1 LERRNIMT
9 CFAAIIGLICALNAP
24 PYPEPQLF
32 HYGKATNRAIYARH
46 QFVPLLPAVGP
57 LIARKPPDKPGLAV
71 LAYNGSSR
79 ELEAFREF
87 KSGKRTSCFPPRLVS
102 ILRDVER
109 HFKAPVIVT
118 SGYRSPRH
126 NRRVGG
132 VRGSMHLQCKAAD
145 IRVNGVSKQRLHTY
159 LMRHPKRGGV
169 GLYRRWNSVHIDVGP
184 KRNWYWR

>member
-1 LERRNIMT
+1 MT
-9 CFAAIIGLICALNAP
+9 CLAATIGLICALNVP

-32 HYGKATNRAIYARH
+32 HHGKATNRATYGINR
-46 QFVPLLPAVGP
+46 FVPELP
-57 LIARKPPDKPGLAV
+57 LIGPVIASVKPSDKAPGLAV
-71 LAYNGSSR
+71 LSYRSNSKHR
-79 ELEAFREF
+79 T
-87 KSGKRTSCFPPRLVS
+87 KTSCFPPRLVR

-118 SGYRSPRH
+118 SGYRTPRH

-145 IRVNGVSKQRLHTY
+145 IKVPGVSKKRLHTY

-169 GLYRRWNSVHIDVGP
+169 GLYRRWETVHIDVGR

>member
-1 LERRNIMT
+1 MT
-9 CFAAIIGLICALNAP
+9 CFAATIIIGAVCALNVP

-32 HYGKATNRAIYARH
+32 HHGKATNRAVYAARR
-46 QFVPLLPAVGP
+46 FVPVLPVIGP
-57 LIARKPPDKPGLAV
+57 AITTKPVHDGLGLAV
-71 LAYNGSSR
+71 LAYNQSPR
-79 ELEAFREF
+79 TPAAFEAFD
-87 KSGKRTSCFPPRLVS
+87 KRASCFPARLTG

-109 HFKAPVIVT
+109 HFKAPVVVV

-132 VRGSMHLQCKAAD
+132 AGRSMHLSCEAAD
-145 IRVNGVSKQRLHTY
+145 ITVAGVSKKRLHTY

-169 GLYRRWNSVHIDVGP
+169 GLYARFDAVHIDIGN